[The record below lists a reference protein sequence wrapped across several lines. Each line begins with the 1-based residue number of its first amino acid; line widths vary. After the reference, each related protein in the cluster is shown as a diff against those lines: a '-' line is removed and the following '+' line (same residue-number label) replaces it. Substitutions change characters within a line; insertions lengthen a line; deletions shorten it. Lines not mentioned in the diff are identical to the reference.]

1 MVLARAGCLKWLNVS
16 PDNPIFGKKRGV
28 VPLSGKKWGVVPL
41 FGKKWGV
48 VPVVILPGQLDWLAV
63 ATCKCGLIDWLKSC
77 VQGKSVVCRYLAEHH
92 KAYLTGGDARCRD
105 ALDGFNIVDYDSGII
120 LFHYA
125 RNQSE
130 HFCWEAMET
139 FKDGSRKN
147 HSRMKR
153 WGRVHV
159 LVFSNSFPDPEGKLT
174 PDRLVIHDLA
184 SEPSFV

>member
-1 MVLARAGCLKWLNVS
+1 MTFHVIKIHAIVFV
-16 PDNPIFGKKRGV
+16 IFLLHTIERIFWGQ
-28 VPLSGKKWGVVPL
+28 PSGP
-41 FGKKWGV
+41 
-48 VPVVILPGQLDWLAV
+48 
-63 ATCKCGLIDWLKSC
+63 C
-77 VQGKSVVCRYLAEHH
+77 V
-92 KAYLTGGDARCRD
+92 
-105 ALDGFNIVDYDSGII
+105 DGFNIVDYDSGII

-139 FKDGSRKN
+139 FKDGMGFSRKN